1 MKKSGKKIAAMAA
14 AVVMMFSGSAIGASA
29 ANVTTTLGTNNGVI
43 YTGSISARNKA
54 YAITKCKNYN
64 TVYSGSIVPSHSKV
78 KYTLKGSTNL
88 NTVMVS
94 KNNDNKLAY
103 YFYTELQTYNTN
115 TKKTSTSKRSITTK
129 NAGCGMSL
137 KRNSSD
143 KTLRYTMLIDVTR
156 TGDVNALSSKT
167 LKLVVNQK

>member
-1 MKKSGKKIAAMAA
+1 
-14 AVVMMFSGSAIGASA
+14 
-29 ANVTTTLGTNNGVI
+29 
-43 YTGSISARNKA
+43 
-54 YAITKCKNYN
+54 
-64 TVYSGSIVPSHSKV
+64 
-78 KYTLKGSTNL
+78 
-88 NTVMVS
+88 MVS

-156 TGDVNALSSKT
+156 TGDANALSSRT
-167 LKLVVNQK
+167 LKLVINQK